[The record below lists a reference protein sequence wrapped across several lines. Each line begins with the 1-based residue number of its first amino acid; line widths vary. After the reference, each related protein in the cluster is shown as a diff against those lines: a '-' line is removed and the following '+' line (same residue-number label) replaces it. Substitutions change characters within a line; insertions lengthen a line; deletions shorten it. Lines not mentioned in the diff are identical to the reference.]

1 LSDDSHL
8 GLVTPPETPLM
19 DVTFI
24 LLLAAGAFCITVGIV
39 LYKAKRKSA

>member
-1 LSDDSHL
+1 
-8 GLVTPPETPLM
+8 M

-24 LLLAAGAFCITVGIV
+24 LLLSAGAFCITVGIV